1 MALRIQPNGLRSN
14 PIVNDDSNDGALIMR
29 GKFGKWGQANN
40 GSLICADLGPTN
52 TGKTHRAL
60 KRMLELKRGII
71 GLPLRLLA
79 REVYDKLVL
88 ETDVR
93 DVALFTGEER
103 ILPNRPKYYVCTVES
118 MPSDITVPIV
128 VIDEIQLATHP
139 KRGHIFTDR
148 LLNSRGTV
156 ETWFLGS
163 DTMIDILQ
171 TLLPTVQIHQSK
183 RMSPLRYIQPK
194 RLSALPKRTAIV
206 SFNITHLYELADRMR
221 IAKGGVALV
230 MGAMSPQAR
239 NAQVELFQSGKVDTL
254 IATDAIG
261 LGLNL
266 DIRHVC
272 FASLRKFDGR
282 DYRYLRLSEMGQI
295 AGRAGRFKQGGTFN
309 LSVDSAVQ
317 GGLSDVAVQAIEDQI
332 FAPVRKIYYRN
343 SDLSFET
350 LDRFWDTLQKRPFSG
365 RLIAQRE
372 ALDELTM
379 GHLLKDEAIVKL
391 CHRSNNLKLLW
402 SVARIPD
409 YAGQSHAHHFRLT
422 KRIFLQLIKD
432 GELSQLW
439 VSRELEKLKNL
450 AGDIPKLLANM
461 AKIRTWNY
469 ISQRSDWLPNSEH
482 WHPYLKDLE
491 NQLSQTVHERLTE
504 RFVDEMGQVQKR
516 STPKNIY
523 VEGDDLWCHS
533 MRLGYLDALS
543 FVSSAS
549 AQGRFGLQTIRS
561 LGRQHFASA
570 AQDVYRQ
577 ILQHNHWTINPEFQ
591 LCFGNRVLAQ
601 LSKGKTIR
609 EPSVRFKSM
618 DLLDAKQRRQI
629 ELNLLGWLQ
638 THIQKIFSIYQ
649 RDDDSTRELRYEL
662 RQHLGTIP
670 LNKKNR
676 PQTHMRKKLGRCG
689 IVCGKHHLYHKDI
702 YKSKYQH
709 LRFVLYALWHDITLL
724 PEPPEHRV
732 CIKTTWP
739 KGMAKSLGYYQ
750 YAGYIIRADVIDGIR
765 WKNTQPFTLNTICS
779 KLGLSLPEGTK
790 VCKAMGIWPKETF
803 SKNKTNRDKS

>member
-1 MALRIQPNGLRSN
+1 
-14 PIVNDDSNDGALIMR
+14 MR

-79 REVYDKLVL
+79 REVYDKLVI

-93 DVALFTGEER
+93 DVALLTGEER

-128 VIDEIQLATHP
+128 VVDEIQLATHP

-148 LLNSRGTV
+148 LLNARGTV

-183 RMSPLRYIQPK
+183 RMSPLKYIQPK

-230 MGAMSPQAR
+230 MGAMSPQSR

-282 DYRYLRLSEMGQI
+282 DYRYLQLAEIGQI

-309 LSVDSAVQ
+309 LSVDSAAQ
-317 GGLSDVAVQAIEDQI
+317 GGLSDVAIQAIEEQL

-350 LDRFWDTLQKRPFSG
+350 LERFWDTLQKRPFSG

-372 ALDELTM
+372 ALDELTI
-379 GHLLKDEAIVKL
+379 GHLLKDNSIAKL
-391 CHRSNNLKLLW
+391 CHRPDNLKLLW

-422 KRIFLQLIKD
+422 KRVFLQLIED

-450 AGDIPKLLANM
+450 AGDIPKLMANM

-469 ISQRSDWLPNSEH
+469 ISQRSDWLPNTEH
-482 WHPYLKDLE
+482 WQPYLKDLE

-504 RFVDEMGQVQKR
+504 RFVDEMRPDQKR
-516 STPKNIY
+516 STPENIY
-523 VEGDDLWCHS
+523 VEGNDLWCHN
-533 MRLGYLDALS
+533 MRLGYLDTLS
-543 FVSSAS
+543 FVSSAA
-549 AQGRFGLQTIRS
+549 AQGRFGLQTVRS
-561 LGRQHFASA
+561 LGRHHFASTV
-570 AQDVYRQ
+570 QEIYKQ
-577 ILQHNHWTINPEFQ
+577 ILQNNHWTINPEFQ
-591 LCFGNRVLAQ
+591 LCFGDRPLAQ

-638 THIQKIFSIYQ
+638 LHIQKVFAIYQ
-649 RDDDSTRELRYEL
+649 FEDEPTRELRFEL
-662 RQHLGTIP
+662 RQHLGSTP
-670 LNKKNR
+670 LHKNNR
-676 PQTHMRKKLGRCG
+676 PTPKLRKKLGQFG
-689 IVCGKHHLYHKDI
+689 IVCGRHHLYHKDI

-709 LRFVLYALWHDITLL
+709 IRFVLFALWNDITLL
-724 PEPPEHRV
+724 PERPEHRV
-732 CIKTTWP
+732 CLKTKWP
-739 KGMAKSLGYYQ
+739 NGMAKSLGYYQ
-750 YAGYIIRADVIDGIR
+750 YAGYIVRADVIDVIR
-765 WKNTQPFTLNTICS
+765 WKNTKQFNLNAICS
-779 KLGLSLPEGTK
+779 KLGLSIPESTK
-790 VCKAMGIWPKETF
+790 VCKAMGIWPKDKPVE
-803 SKNKTNRDKS
+803 KTTKRNTS